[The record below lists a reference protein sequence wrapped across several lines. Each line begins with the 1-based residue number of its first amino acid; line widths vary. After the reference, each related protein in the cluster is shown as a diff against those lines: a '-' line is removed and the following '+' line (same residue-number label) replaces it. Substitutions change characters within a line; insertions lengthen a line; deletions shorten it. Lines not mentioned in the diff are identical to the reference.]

1 MLRLLA
7 LAALTYAQNSSRIEY
22 NVLIVGDVH
31 DDLAAIDELRSRLGR
46 QSRKYHLLLC
56 TGDLTTMPHGN
67 VDGSAKPEATPHTNA
82 FVRKASEAARALA
95 TLAPLVY
102 FVPGALDPLG
112 LYEADAR
119 LPPGQ
124 PRNAHN
130 VVEKVTSAL
139 WLAGWG
145 GATMPFERDAHGKR
159 RAANESTAHPWDGG
173 WTQFPFDE
181 REAQRRQQ
189 PWRRK
194 VTKVPENDAVIL
206 LTHAGPDGSGTSL
219 VTAQDADSAEPC
231 REPSRHRADA
241 VTGTTLKFDFHA
253 GVERPADVRAQPLH
267 AGSIA
272 LGEFLRQ
279 KATQQRVVL
288 HAHGRAH
295 AALGVARFGS
305 AVVVNPG
312 SLRYTRTYAS
322 VTLEER
328 RIGGRTEWRVTRAA
342 VADISDSSNDVDV
355 TVTSP
360 HLAALALSMIVF
372 LLVALAASCARPSRR
387 VPAPPVA
394 FAPKTPKSPQVGR
407 VSSV

>member
-1 MLRLLA
+1 MPYSLSTSADTKMLRLIA
-7 LAALTYAQNSSRIEY
+7 LAALTYAQNASRIEY

-67 VDGSAKPEATPHTNA
+67 VEGSAKPEATPHTNA

-130 VVEKVTSAL
+130 MVEKVTSAL
-139 WLAGWG
+139 WVAGWG

-219 VTAQDADSAEPC
+219 VTAKDADSAGLRGNQPASSVI
-231 REPSRHRADA
+231 RQPPRHRADA
-241 VTGTTLKFDFHA
+241 VTETT
-253 GVERPADVRAQPLH
+253 
-267 AGSIA
+267 
-272 LGEFLRQ
+272 
-279 KATQQRVVL
+279 
-288 HAHGRAH
+288 
-295 AALGVARFGS
+295 
-305 AVVVNPG
+305 
-312 SLRYTRTYAS
+312 
-322 VTLEER
+322 
-328 RIGGRTEWRVTRAA
+328 
-342 VADISDSSNDVDV
+342 
-355 TVTSP
+355 
-360 HLAALALSMIVF
+360 
-372 LLVALAASCARPSRR
+372 SRR
-387 VPAPPVA
+387 
-394 FAPKTPKSPQVGR
+394 R
-407 VSSV
+407 C

>member
-7 LAALTYAQNSSRIEY
+7 LAALTYAQNASRIEY

-31 DDLAAIDELRSRLGR
+31 DDLAAIDELRARLGR

-67 VDGSAKPEATPHTNA
+67 VEGSAKPEATPHTNA
-82 FVRKASEAARALA
+82 FVSKASEAARALA

-130 VVEKVTSAL
+130 MVEKVTSAL
-139 WLAGWG
+139 WVAGWG

-194 VTKVPENDAVIL
+194 VTKVPQDDAVIL

-219 VTAQDADSAEPC
+219 VTAQDADS
-231 REPSRHRADA
+231 
-241 VTGTTLKFDFHA
+241 
-253 GVERPADVRAQPLH
+253 VERPSSVRAQPLH

-279 KATQQRVVL
+279 RATQQRVVL

-328 RIGGRTEWRVTRAA
+328 RIEGRTEWRVTRAA
-342 VADISDSSNDVDV
+342 VADISDSSNDAEEPPY
-355 TVTSP
+355 VTSP

-394 FAPKTPKSPQVGR
+394 FSKTPKSPQISRGT
-407 VSSV
+407 SV

>member
-1 MLRLLA
+1 MRRTLLAA
-7 LAALTYAQNSSRIEY
+7 LAALAFAQNSSRIEY

-67 VDGSAKPEATPHTNA
+67 VEGSAKPEATPHTNA

-130 VVEKVTSAL
+130 MVEKVTSAL
-139 WLAGWG
+139 WVAGWG

-194 VTKVPENDAVIL
+194 VTKVPEDDAVIL

-219 VTAQDADSAEPC
+219 VTAQDADS
-231 REPSRHRADA
+231 
-241 VTGTTLKFDFHA
+241 
-253 GVERPADVRAQPLH
+253 VERPSNVRAQPLH

-279 KATQQRVVL
+279 RATQQRVVL

-328 RIGGRTEWRVTRAA
+328 R
-342 VADISDSSNDVDV
+342 
-355 TVTSP
+355 
-360 HLAALALSMIVF
+360 
-372 LLVALAASCARPSRR
+372 
-387 VPAPPVA
+387 
-394 FAPKTPKSPQVGR
+394 VG
-407 VSSV
+407 

>member
-7 LAALTYAQNSSRIEY
+7 LAALAHAQNASRIEY

-31 DDLAAIDELRSRLGR
+31 DDLAAIDELRARLGR

-67 VDGSAKPEATPHTNA
+67 VEGSAKPEATPHTNA
-82 FVRKASEAARALA
+82 FVSKASEAARALA

-130 VVEKVTSAL
+130 MVEKVTSAL
-139 WLAGWG
+139 WVAGWG

-194 VTKVPENDAVIL
+194 VADRVDIKFQAPHAIDATCSTTWR
-206 LTHAGPDGSGTSL
+206 LT
-219 VTAQDADSAEPC
+219 E
-231 REPSRHRADA
+231 
-241 VTGTTLKFDFHA
+241 
-253 GVERPADVRAQPLH
+253 
-267 AGSIA
+267 
-272 LGEFLRQ
+272 
-279 KATQQRVVL
+279 
-288 HAHGRAH
+288 
-295 AALGVARFGS
+295 
-305 AVVVNPG
+305 
-312 SLRYTRTYAS
+312 
-322 VTLEER
+322 
-328 RIGGRTEWRVTRAA
+328 
-342 VADISDSSNDVDV
+342 
-355 TVTSP
+355 
-360 HLAALALSMIVF
+360 
-372 LLVALAASCARPSRR
+372 
-387 VPAPPVA
+387 
-394 FAPKTPKSPQVGR
+394 
-407 VSSV
+407 

>member
-7 LAALTYAQNSSRIEY
+7 LAALTYAQNASRIEY

-31 DDLAAIDELRSRLGR
+31 DDLAAIDELRARLGR

-67 VDGSAKPEATPHTNA
+67 VEGSAKPEATPHTNA
-82 FVRKASEAARALA
+82 FVSKASEAARALA

-130 VVEKVTSAL
+130 MVEKVTSAL
-139 WLAGWG
+139 WVAGWG

-194 VTKVPENDAVIL
+194 VAKVPQDDAVIL

-219 VTAQDADSAEPC
+219 VTAQDADSAGP
-231 REPSRHRADA
+231 RGNQPSRHRADA
-241 VTGTTLKFDFHA
+241 VTET
-253 GVERPADVRAQPLH
+253 
-267 AGSIA
+267 
-272 LGEFLRQ
+272 
-279 KATQQRVVL
+279 
-288 HAHGRAH
+288 
-295 AALGVARFGS
+295 
-305 AVVVNPG
+305 
-312 SLRYTRTYAS
+312 
-322 VTLEER
+322 
-328 RIGGRTEWRVTRAA
+328 
-342 VADISDSSNDVDV
+342 
-355 TVTSP
+355 
-360 HLAALALSMIVF
+360 
-372 LLVALAASCARPSRR
+372 PSRR
-387 VPAPPVA
+387 SA
-394 FAPKTPKSPQVGR
+394 
-407 VSSV
+407 

>member
-1 MLRLLA
+1 MVGCACNVGLSSSPDQIVISKKIATARRRAMRCTLLAA
-7 LAALTYAQNSSRIEY
+7 LAALTHAQQNASRIEY

-67 VDGSAKPEATPHTNA
+67 VEGSAKPEATPHTNA

-130 VVEKVTSAL
+130 MVEKVTSAL
-139 WLAGWG
+139 WVAGWG

-194 VTKVPENDAVIL
+194 VTKVPQDDAVIL

-219 VTAQDADSAEPC
+219 VTAKDADSAGP
-231 REPSRHRADA
+231 RGNQPSRHRADA
-241 VTGTTLKFDFHA
+241 VTEFPRRCGAA
-253 GVERPADVRAQPLH
+253 G
-267 AGSIA
+267 
-272 LGEFLRQ
+272 
-279 KATQQRVVL
+279 
-288 HAHGRAH
+288 GRA
-295 AALGVARFGS
+295 
-305 AVVVNPG
+305 
-312 SLRYTRTYAS
+312 
-322 VTLEER
+322 
-328 RIGGRTEWRVTRAA
+328 
-342 VADISDSSNDVDV
+342 
-355 TVTSP
+355 
-360 HLAALALSMIVF
+360 
-372 LLVALAASCARPSRR
+372 RPT
-387 VPAPPVA
+387 APRGLYC
-394 FAPKTPKSPQVGR
+394 FR
-407 VSSV
+407 